1 MFFLNGRFTELLER
15 NSQFRTWCF
24 TGRPTVFWMT
34 GFFNPQVHDLKLVV
48 FSTSFFQPQGFLTAM
63 RQEVTRAHRGWALD
77 RYFSDCCRFKR
88 IGPSWTMLNV
98 QLDMLVTFSIQDLS
112 HINLPQY
119 DLFFLQ
125 RDLPELGDQVP
136 EGRNQRLSAR
146 GFQNPHNFFHC

>member
-1 MFFLNGRFTELLER
+1 MEVFNSWFLVRFVKNLNSVDVFLNWQVHLFFLTGRFTELLER

-77 RYFSDCCRFKR
+77 RLFSRSDCCRFKR
-88 IGPSWTMLNV
+88 IGPSWTMFNV
-98 QLDMLVTFSIQDLS
+98 QWTYWL
-112 HINLPQY
+112 H
-119 DLFFLQ
+119 
-125 RDLPELGDQVP
+125 
-136 EGRNQRLSAR
+136 
-146 GFQNPHNFFHC
+146 FQSKTCLI